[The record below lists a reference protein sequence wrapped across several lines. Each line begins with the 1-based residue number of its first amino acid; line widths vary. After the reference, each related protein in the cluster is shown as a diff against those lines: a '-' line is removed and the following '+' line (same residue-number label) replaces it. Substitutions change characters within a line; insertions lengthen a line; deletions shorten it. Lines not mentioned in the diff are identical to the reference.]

1 MRLLPAALALTVL
14 AVLPALA
21 RPAADERS
29 AVLLERECGSELSR
43 QELTLFANGTVRLR
57 ERGPD
62 EEEAEA
68 EEEAVEMFLGELAPD
83 ELQTYVER
91 LQGEDL
97 GEVEP
102 AATGPEGAWVEA
114 CRLTLHFDAMTRWIG
129 PPPQRDADAGDWV
142 PSGDLTFRY
151 GRFDRLSLPL
161 SRVVSLLDLVESRV
175 DRAAG
180 RRTLPPRY
188 RPEVGDVLRRSDGV
202 LFRVERP
209 TADGN
214 GWELQGV
221 EQPLTLYVVESDIP
235 ELFTEV
241 LADR

>member
-1 MRLLPAALALTVL
+1 MRTLPAALALTVL
-14 AVLPALA
+14 AVLPVLA
-21 RPAADERS
+21 RPTADERS
-29 AVLLERECGSELSR
+29 AVLLERTCGSELSR

-57 ERGPD
+57 ERGPEAED
-62 EEEAEA
+62 AEA
-68 EEEAVEMFLGELAPD
+68 EEEMFLGELAPD

-102 AATGPEGAWVEA
+102 AVAGPEGAWVEE
-114 CRLTLHFDAMTRWIG
+114 CRLTLHFDAMARWIG
-129 PPPQRDADAGDWV
+129 RPPQRDADAGDWV
-142 PSGDLTFRY
+142 PSGELTFRY

-161 SRVVSLLDLVESRV
+161 SRVVSVLDLIQSRV

-188 RPEVGDVLRRSDGV
+188 RPEVGDVLRRTDGI

-221 EQPLTLYVVESDIP
+221 EQPLTLYVVESEIP
-235 ELFTEV
+235 DLFTALVE
-241 LADR
+241 DG